1 MRIYATRV
9 FYRFARSESISSE
22 RLHEAIDRANAGLID
37 ADLGGGLVKQRV
49 GRQRQGRSGGYRTV
63 IAFRQCDRAVFLYG
77 FAKNER
83 DNIDRNDLARLKK
96 LSAVYLAAS
105 NEDLERW
112 CAEGEL
118 KKVPR

>member
-1 MRIYATRV
+1 M
-9 FYRFARSESISSE
+9 
-22 RLHEAIDRANAGLID
+22 
-37 ADLGGGLVKQRV
+37 
-49 GRQRQGRSGGYRTV
+49 